1 MSMFDVARYLSYS
14 NSIDHSKSKIPIFG
28 INGQLSKMAIK
39 DVIGKEIQYQLDGK
53 SSLYAEP
60 GKGL

>member
-14 NSIDHSKSKIPIFG
+14 NSIDHSKSEMRIFG
-28 INGQLSKMAIK
+28 LRGVRSELGLSGLLGAGQDEALS
-39 DVIGKEIQYQLDGK
+39 GKHGLR
-53 SSLYAEP
+53 AEP

>member
-28 INGQLSKMAIK
+28 INRHLSKMAIK
-39 DVIGKEIQYQLDGK
+39 DIIGKEIQHQLNGK

>member
-14 NSIDHSKSKIPIFG
+14 NSIDHAKSEMSIFSLRG
-28 INGQLSKMAIK
+28 VRSELGLSGLIEVGHDEALS
-39 DVIGKEIQYQLDGK
+39 GKRGLR
-53 SSLYAEP
+53 AEP

>member
-14 NSIDHSKSKIPIFG
+14 NSIDHSKSEMRIFSLRG
-28 INGQLSKMAIK
+28 VRSDLGLSGLIGVGQDEALSGTNGLR
-39 DVIGKEIQYQLDGK
+39 
-53 SSLYAEP
+53 AEP